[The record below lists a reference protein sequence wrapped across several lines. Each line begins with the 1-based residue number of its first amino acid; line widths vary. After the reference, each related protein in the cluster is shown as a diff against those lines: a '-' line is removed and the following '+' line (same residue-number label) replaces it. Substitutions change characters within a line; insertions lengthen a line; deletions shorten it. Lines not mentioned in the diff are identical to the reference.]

1 MTAPLP
7 FPHWLSQALP
17 EPRAWP
23 VRTERTVQVLRLTG
37 VDSLRFLHGQ
47 TTQDLGSAPPGCL
60 RRSCAVTATA
70 RLTALLDV
78 LVDQQAARLM
88 VLAGDGPAL
97 HQSFDR
103 HLFPADQVTLLPVVQ
118 ARQVSLLGEAAALLA
133 AEGITVDA
141 AAAGWGPVALGDAQA
156 LLVGG
161 TDFGDGAP
169 GLRLLL
175 PDSLPLP
182 PWLER
187 CPRLTTTQVEL
198 LRLQQGMP
206 AWPNEINGD
215 FNPFELGLA
224 GAVALDKGCYLG
236 QEVLA
241 RLVAYD
247 GVKQQLRLWGSPT
260 PLEALPEDN
269 VVQGEDGARA
279 GVITSRLALGPGSVG
294 LAVVRRAWLGSSTLN
309 LGHGTVSL
317 SLPGA
322 AQFPPGAG
330 KTDRHILD
338 NRTGTVAAYLRQAL
352 ADGEDFSVVSA
363 YFTIHGYGLLADRL
377 ESVGRT
383 RFLFG
388 DPGSVEDL
396 DPGQKEP
403 KAFALTEGGLEPRYV
418 LVQKAL
424 ARRCAAWVRQSAVE
438 IRTVS
443 RANFLHGKM
452 YLTASPHG
460 QAGVVGSSNFT
471 KRGLGAG
478 DQPNLE
484 VNLATEDQETVDELR
499 AWFDRLWADDG
510 YTRDVKQQ
518 VLDALA
524 HIGNDY
530 APEAV
535 YYKTLYELLRQ
546 EIAARQ
552 AGDDSA
558 TTTGLKDSQV
568 WNKLYQFQQDGAR
581 SVIAKLVD
589 HNGCILADSVGLG
602 KTYTALAVIKYF
614 ELRNG
619 RVLVLC
625 PRKLHD
631 NWSLYPA
638 SNNHPQN
645 PFPQDRFGYTLLAHT
660 DLSRDS
666 GRSGNVDL
674 AHFQWGN
681 YDLVVIDE
689 SHNFRNAGG
698 GRYKRLLEEV
708 IRAGG
713 QTKVL
718 MLSATPVNTS
728 LMDLRNQI
736 HLMTEGRDQAF
747 QDSLGVRSI
756 RALMTQAQKEFK
768 QWEQQSQGKRRDK
781 AQLLDSLGADFL
793 RLLNGVSISRSRR
806 QIEQFYADEMERI
819 GRFPQRA
826 QPVNTSPH
834 TDSNGKLSYQD
845 LAERIEEFKLAVYQP
860 SAYVVDQRRLDELE
874 SKRKAQNFN
883 QKDSERFLVGMM
895 RVNLLKRLE
904 SSAHAL
910 RLTMD
915 RTIQK
920 INNLLKKIERYEQG
934 DESQTHGLIPGETM
948 PEDDDED
955 EEFVVNRSRHP
966 YRLAEL
972 DLPRWTSHLK
982 EDKAMLSTVRDQVAA
997 VTPERDG
1004 KLQDL
1009 KQCIR
1014 HKAGQPNR
1022 KLLVFTTFKD
1032 TAKYLYDNLQSST
1045 KKLGIAMA
1053 MLSGDETHTT
1063 VGPNNFNAVLS
1074 NFAPTARQ
1082 RREADANPDIDLLI
1096 ATDCISEGQN
1106 LQDCDTV
1113 LNYDIHW
1120 NPVRLVQRF
1129 GRIDRIGSRNR
1140 SVQMVNYWPTED
1152 MDTYLRLQ
1160 NRVQARMALADLTAS
1175 GDEDPFS
1182 EEDMARDLRFRDAQL
1197 LQLRQE
1203 IPHLEDLEDAPVLAD
1218 FTLDDFLTQLLRYLE
1233 RNRAAL
1239 EAMPSGVYAVTENAA
1254 PVPEAQAAVIF
1265 CLRQRNATTDKQHRP
1280 ASPVHPHYLVHVQ
1293 SNGAIRYG
1301 CGSARNI
1308 LMAFEAAAAG
1318 QTRPITRLCQRFD
1331 QETQNGRRMERY
1343 ETLLSAGIAQIRQAH
1358 HRTQAAGLGRSGAAG
1373 FKLPRAAETP
1383 RDARDF
1389 ELVTW
1394 LVIQEAT

>member
-1 MTAPLP
+1 M
-7 FPHWLSQALP
+7 
-17 EPRAWP
+17 
-23 VRTERTVQVLRLTG
+23 
-37 VDSLRFLHGQ
+37 
-47 TTQDLGSAPPGCL
+47 
-60 RRSCAVTATA
+60 
-70 RLTALLDV
+70 
-78 LVDQQAARLM
+78 
-88 VLAGDGPAL
+88 
-97 HQSFDR
+97 
-103 HLFPADQVTLLPVVQ
+103 
-118 ARQVSLLGEAAALLA
+118 
-133 AEGITVDA
+133 
-141 AAAGWGPVALGDAQA
+141 
-156 LLVGG
+156 
-161 TDFGDGAP
+161 
-169 GLRLLL
+169 
-175 PDSLPLP
+175 
-182 PWLER
+182 
-187 CPRLTTTQVEL
+187 
-198 LRLQQGMP
+198 
-206 AWPNEINGD
+206 
-215 FNPFELGLA
+215 
-224 GAVALDKGCYLG
+224 
-236 QEVLA
+236 
-241 RLVAYD
+241 
-247 GVKQQLRLWGSPT
+247 
-260 PLEALPEDN
+260 
-269 VVQGEDGARA
+269 
-279 GVITSRLALGPGSVG
+279 
-294 LAVVRRAWLGSSTLN
+294 
-309 LGHGTVSL
+309 
-317 SLPGA
+317 
-322 AQFPPGAG
+322 
-330 KTDRHILD
+330 TDRHILD
-338 NRTGTVAAYLRQAL
+338 NRTSTVAAYLRQAL

-363 YFTIHGYGLLADRL
+363 YFTIHGYGLLADQL

-396 DPGQKEP
+396 DPGQKDP
-403 KAFALTEGGLEPRYV
+403 KAFALTEGGLEPRYI
-418 LVQKAL
+418 LAQKAL
-424 ARRCAAWVRQSAVE
+424 AMRCAQWVRKDTVE
-438 IRTVS
+438 IRAVS

-460 QAGVVGSSNFT
+460 RAGVVGSSNFT
-471 KRGLGAG
+471 RRGLGEGA
-478 DQPNLE
+478 QPNLE
-484 VNLATEDQETVDELR
+484 INLATEDRETVQELQD
-499 AWFDRLWADDG
+499 WFDRLWADDR

-518 VLDALA
+518 VLAALA
-524 HIGNDY
+524 HMGKDY

-535 YYKTLYELLRQ
+535 YYKTLYEIFRQ
-546 EIAARQ
+546 EIAVRQ

-581 SVIAKLVD
+581 SVIAKLMD

-602 KTYTALAVIKYF
+602 KTWTALAVIKYF

-625 PRKLHD
+625 PRKLRD
-631 NWSLYPA
+631 NWSLYG
-638 SNNHPQN
+638 NNHEQN
-645 PFPQDRFGYTLLAHT
+645 PFPEDHFRYELRSHT
-660 DLSRDS
+660 DLSRTS
-666 GRSGNVDL
+666 GRFGDVDV
-674 AHFQWGN
+674 ANFRWGN

-689 SHNFRNAGG
+689 SHNFRNDSS
-698 GRYKRLLEEV
+698 GRYQHLLEKV
-708 IRAGG
+708 IWAGG

-718 MLSATPVNTS
+718 LLSATPVNTS

-736 HLMTEGRDQAF
+736 YLMTEGQDQAF
-747 QDSLGVRSI
+747 QESLGVGSI
-756 RALMTQAQKEFK
+756 RALMAQAQKEFK
-768 QWEQQSQGKRRDK
+768 QWEQQSQGKKRDK

-806 QIEQFYADEMERI
+806 QIEQFYADEMEHI
-819 GRFPQRA
+819 GRFPRRA
-826 QPVNTSPH
+826 QPENVYPH
-834 TDSNGKLSYQD
+834 TDINEELSYQD
-845 LAERIEEFKLAVYQP
+845 LAEQIGKFKLAVYQP

-920 INNLLKKIERYEQG
+920 INNLLKTIERYEQR
-934 DESQTHGLIPGETM
+934 DESQTHGLIHGETL
-948 PEDDDED
+948 PDDDNED
-955 EEFVVNRSRHP
+955 EEFSVNRGRHP
-966 YRLAEL
+966 YQLAEL
-972 DLPRWTSHLK
+972 DLPRWKCDLK
-982 EDKAMLSTVRDQVAA
+982 EDRAMLSTVRERVAA

-1009 KQCIR
+1009 KQRIR

-1032 TAKYLYDNLQSST
+1032 TAKYLYDNLQSLT

-1053 MLSGDETHTT
+1053 MVSGDEIHATA
-1063 VGPNNFNAVLS
+1063 GLNNFNDILS

-1082 RREADANPDIDLLI
+1082 RSTTDANRDIDLLI

-1129 GRIDRIGSRNR
+1129 GRIDRIGSRNP
-1140 SVQMVNYWPTED
+1140 SVRMVNYWPTED

-1203 IPHLEDLEDAPVLAD
+1203 VPALEDLDDAPVLAD

-1233 RNRAAL
+1233 RNKTAL
-1239 EAMPSGVYAVTENAA
+1239 EAMPPGVYAVTEDAA
-1254 PVPEAQAAVIF
+1254 PVPKAQAAVIF
-1265 CLRQRNATTDKQHRP
+1265 CLRQRNASPDKQHRP

-1293 SNGAIRYG
+1293 SNGAVRYG

-1318 QTRPITRLCQRFD
+1318 QTRPVTRLCHRFD
-1331 QETQNGRRMERY
+1331 QDTRNGRRMERY
-1343 ETLLSAGIAQIRQAH
+1343 ETLLSACIAQIRQAH
-1358 HRTQAAGLGRSGAAG
+1358 HRHQAAGLGRSGDAG

-1394 LVIQEAT
+1394 LIIKEAP

>member
-1 MTAPLP
+1 M
-7 FPHWLSQALP
+7 
-17 EPRAWP
+17 
-23 VRTERTVQVLRLTG
+23 
-37 VDSLRFLHGQ
+37 
-47 TTQDLGSAPPGCL
+47 
-60 RRSCAVTATA
+60 
-70 RLTALLDV
+70 
-78 LVDQQAARLM
+78 
-88 VLAGDGPAL
+88 
-97 HQSFDR
+97 
-103 HLFPADQVTLLPVVQ
+103 
-118 ARQVSLLGEAAALLA
+118 
-133 AEGITVDA
+133 
-141 AAAGWGPVALGDAQA
+141 
-156 LLVGG
+156 
-161 TDFGDGAP
+161 
-169 GLRLLL
+169 
-175 PDSLPLP
+175 
-182 PWLER
+182 
-187 CPRLTTTQVEL
+187 
-198 LRLQQGMP
+198 
-206 AWPNEINGD
+206 
-215 FNPFELGLA
+215 
-224 GAVALDKGCYLG
+224 
-236 QEVLA
+236 
-241 RLVAYD
+241 
-247 GVKQQLRLWGSPT
+247 
-260 PLEALPEDN
+260 
-269 VVQGEDGARA
+269 
-279 GVITSRLALGPGSVG
+279 
-294 LAVVRRAWLGSSTLN
+294 
-309 LGHGTVSL
+309 
-317 SLPGA
+317 
-322 AQFPPGAG
+322 
-330 KTDRHILD
+330 TDRHILD
-338 NRTGTVAAYLRQAL
+338 NQTGSVAAYLRRAL
-352 ADGEDFSVVSA
+352 AGGEDFSVVSA
-363 YFTIHGYGLLADRL
+363 YFTIQGYGLLADQL
-377 ESVGRT
+377 EGVSRT

-403 KAFALTEGGLEPRYV
+403 KAFALTENGLEPRYV
-418 LVQKAL
+418 LAQKAL
-424 ARRCAAWVRQSAVE
+424 AMRCAQWVRQSAVE
-438 IRTVS
+438 IRAVS

-460 QAGVVGSSNFT
+460 ATGVVGSSNFT
-471 KRGLGAG
+471 RRGLGEGA
-478 DQPNLE
+478 QPNLE
-484 VNLATEDQETVDELR
+484 INLATKDRETVQELQD
-499 AWFDRLWADDG
+499 WFDRLWADDG

-518 VLDALA
+518 VLAALA
-524 HIGNDY
+524 HMGKDY

-535 YYKTLYELLRQ
+535 YYKTLYEIFRQ

-614 ELRNG
+614 ELRNE

-625 PRKLHD
+625 PSKLRN

-638 SNNHPQN
+638 SNGHPQN

-674 AHFQWGN
+674 AHFNWGN

-689 SHNFRNAGG
+689 SHNFRNDGSS
-698 GRYKRLLEEV
+698 RYERLLKEV
-708 IRAGG
+708 IQAGA

-718 MLSATPVNTS
+718 LLSATPVNTS

-736 HLMTEGRDQAF
+736 YLMTEGQDQTF
-747 QDSLGVRSI
+747 QESLGVGSI
-756 RALMTQAQKEFK
+756 RALMVQAQKEFK

-806 QIEQFYADEMERI
+806 HIEKFYADEMERI
-819 GRFPQRA
+819 GRFPRRA
-826 QPVNTSPH
+826 QPVNVYPH
-834 TDSNGKLSYQD
+834 TDIKEELSYQD
-845 LAERIEEFKLAVYQP
+845 LAERIGAFMLAVYQP
-860 SAYVVDQRRLDELE
+860 SAYVVDQKRLDELE
-874 SKRKAQNFN
+874 SKRKEQNFN

-910 RLTMD
+910 QLTMD
-915 RTIQK
+915 RTIKK
-920 INNLLKKIERYEQG
+920 IDDLLKKIERYEQG
-934 DESQTHGLIPGETM
+934 DKSRTHGLIHGETL
-948 PEDDDED
+948 PDDDNED
-955 EEFVVNRSRHP
+955 EEFSVNRGRHP

-972 DLPRWTSHLK
+972 DLPRWKCDLT
-982 EDKAMLSTVRDQVAA
+982 EDRAMLSTVRERVAA

-1009 KQCIR
+1009 KQRIR

-1032 TAKYLYDNLQSST
+1032 TARYLYDNLKPLTQDLDIT
-1045 KKLGIAMA
+1045 IAMV
-1053 MLSGDETHTT
+1053 SGDETHTT
-1063 VGPNNFNAVLS
+1063 TGPNNFNAVLS

-1082 RREADANPDIDLLI
+1082 RSTTDANRDIDLLI

-1129 GRIDRIGSRNR
+1129 GRIDRIGSRNP

-1152 MDTYLRLQ
+1152 METYLRLQ

-1197 LQLRQE
+1197 LQLRE
-1203 IPHLEDLEDAPVLAD
+1203 EVPHLEDLDDAPVLAD

-1233 RNRAAL
+1233 RNKKDL
-1239 EAMPSGVYAVTENAA
+1239 EAMPSGAYAVTEDAA
-1254 PVPEAQAAVIF
+1254 PKAHQSQPGVIF
-1265 CLRQRNATTDKQHRP
+1265 CLRQRNASTDKQQRP

-1318 QTRPITRLCQRFD
+1318 QTRPVTRLCHHFD
-1331 QETQNGRRMERY
+1331 QDTQNGRRMSHY
-1343 ETLLSAGIAQIRQAH
+1343 ESLLNACIVQIRQAH
-1358 HRTQAAGLGRSGAAG
+1358 HRSQATGLGRGGNAG

-1383 RDARDF
+1383 RGARDF